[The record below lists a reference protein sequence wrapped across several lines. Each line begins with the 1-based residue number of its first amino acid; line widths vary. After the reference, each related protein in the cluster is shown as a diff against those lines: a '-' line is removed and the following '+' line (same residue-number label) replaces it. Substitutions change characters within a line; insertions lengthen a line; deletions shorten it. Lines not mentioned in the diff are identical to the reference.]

1 MGPNGMAMDLTGKAE
16 AVDEGDAWAPV
27 QRERSYTTGSLSESS
42 GLKRRNRGERAP
54 AQVTEEKEP
63 SNKRVK
69 PVTKT
74 LSASSAPQQVKVTP
88 LKKLSLSIQRSIGSR
103 NENRLFSFSPRN
115 RNRDGGSA
123 KKRSNKLWSETFDSA
138 GEELCAREVKRQEVI
153 FELMQGERMLVED
166 LHLVK
171 KVTVSLPPPQ
181 SDMSNTYAVVNK
193 KSATQGLPPGSK
205 TLETQGP
212 ASSHVQ
218 YDNVRPRSSPAT
230 PVDQLYSTVVP
241 KSTRTSTC
249 VTTPSNPAPISS
261 SYSLAGNPTPPE
273 TASVAYSQVN
283 APSAGRNQLPAP
295 NSGARGRPG
304 QSAARCVHAEQHY
317 GHRRGLGPAGP
328 QVRSD
333 VRQASLRALV
343 RGRGNGG
350 RRVLRGPRRSGRAGK
365 GLRRSGNRLCRRGG

>member
-88 LKKLSLSIQRSIGSR
+88 LKKLSLSIQRSIGSQ

-171 KVTVSLPPPQ
+171 KVGINYQPP
-181 SDMSNTYAVVNK
+181 
-193 KSATQGLPPGSK
+193 
-205 TLETQGP
+205 
-212 ASSHVQ
+212 
-218 YDNVRPRSSPAT
+218 
-230 PVDQLYSTVVP
+230 TVVP
-241 KSTRTSTC
+241 GGDLAKVQRAVCMLSN
-249 VTTPSNPAPISS
+249 TTAIAEAWARLDHKFDLMYAKRAFVHWYVGEGMEEGEFSEARED
-261 SYSLAGNPTPPE
+261 LAALEKDYEEVGTD
-273 TASVAYSQVN
+273 SVD
-283 APSAGRNQLPAP
+283 
-295 NSGARGRPG
+295 
-304 QSAARCVHAEQHY
+304 AEAEEGEEY
-317 GHRRGLGPAGP
+317 
-328 QVRSD
+328 
-333 VRQASLRALV
+333 
-343 RGRGNGG
+343 
-350 RRVLRGPRRSGRAGK
+350 
-365 GLRRSGNRLCRRGG
+365 